1 MILFAASP
9 APYTFC
15 QPFSVSLARMA
26 ASPLDQHLGS
36 IWYDGAF
43 VPLPDAKLHVL
54 SYGLHYASA
63 VFEGIR
69 SYHGKIFKLHE
80 HVERLFRSA
89 DLLGMRIPYSQTEV
103 ETAIKETVTKNNM
116 RDCYIRPIV
125 WRGSESLGIIARNL
139 TIHLAIACWEW
150 TSYFS
155 PEKKA
160 EGITLC
166 MAPWARP
173 APDTA
178 VNQAKA
184 SGMYITCT
192 LSEYAAQ
199 DKGFD
204 DALMLDHKGHIAEVT
219 ASNIFMVKD
228 GVLITPATG
237 SILEGITRATIL
249 QLARAKGIET
259 VEREIAPSE
268 LADMSEIFLTG
279 TAVEITP
286 VRQIEDMRFAVGPI
300 TKLLMQD
307 FYDLTQKGA

>member
-1 MILFAASP
+1 MSSQTPI
-9 APYTFC
+9 
-15 QPFSVSLARMA
+15 
-26 ASPLDQHLGS
+26 DQHSGF

-69 SYHGKIFKLHE
+69 SYNRKIFKLRE

-89 DLLGMRIPYSQTEV
+89 ELLGMRIPYSLADV
-103 ETAIKETVTKNNM
+103 ETAIIETVAKNKM
-116 RDCYIRPIV
+116 GDCYIRPIV
-125 WRGSESLGIIARNL
+125 WRGSESLGIIARDL

-160 EGITLC
+160 EGIALC

-173 APDTA
+173 APNTA

-184 SGMYITCT
+184 AGMYITCT

-204 DALMLDHKGHIAEVT
+204 DALMLDHKGNIAEVT
-219 ASNIFMVKD
+219 ASNIFMVKN

-237 SILEGITRATIL
+237 SILEGITRATVL
-249 QLARAKGIET
+249 QLARDRNIKTE
-259 VEREIAPSE
+259 ERDIAPSE
-268 LADMSEIFLTG
+268 LTDMTEIFLTG
-279 TAVEITP
+279 TAVEITA
-286 VRQIEDMRFAVGPI
+286 VRQIENMHYAIGPI
-300 TKLLMQD
+300 TKALMQD
-307 FYDLTQKGA
+307 FYALTQAGA